1 MFSKGFHIPAFSKNV
16 GGKLLGA
23 AKGVASHLD
32 NPIVAAVAPEVALGV
47 AVAKKYGLLEKAK

>member
-1 MFSKGFHIPAFSKNV
+1 MFPKGLHIPAFSKNV

-23 AKGVASHLD
+23 AKGVASHVD
-32 NPIVAAVAPEVALGV
+32 NPIVAVVAPEVA